1 MRPEHDARFRRIA
14 ENYLARPGG
23 DYAELLRRGQVSSPD
38 GVDPEQWRAEIR
50 AKARADKIDVVTIRD
65 GDRAVAARQRSIP
78 KDQERAELT
87 RELDRSAVLQRLAER
102 ARQLGH
108 EIERWLRHEQENI
121 AICTRCP
128 AASMPGLTPP
138 PRSWTAK
145 RSTTPAEQTDGPL
158 GSSSPEQRAGHAASA
173 VTGIHT
179 SAWRPRSG
187 WRVSRRSRPASSST
201 ERARS
206 ISRRFLVAAEHV
218 RDFGARHARWALLAG
233 RRDLIG
239 GWVAE
244 AVTEDPAGGLG
255 AVAPYRAV
263 RRRI

>member
-108 EIERWLRHEQENI
+108 EIERWLHHEQENI

-187 WRVSRRSRPASSST
+187 WRV
-201 ERARS
+201 RA
-206 ISRRFLVAAEHV
+206 A
-218 RDFGARHARWALLAG
+218 AG
-233 RRDLIG
+233 RRPRARKGRGRSLG
-239 GWVAE
+239 AFLSRLNMSETSVR
-244 AVTEDPAGGLG
+244 VMPAGRSLLAAEISS
-255 AVAPYRAV
+255 AVGSPRLSPKIQRAGWAL
-263 RRRI
+263 